1 MSDKSGVE
9 RDSDAVRSAISRFP
23 DAILAFDG
31 ESISALNTAGVAL
44 MTSEAIRPGFVRDFP
59 AHPLSRLLVALAQ
72 EGVAADHAEAMT
84 FQSGETFDVEISN
97 RSAKS
102 GKRLTM
108 ILLRRLARRQM
119 GDQSAAVARWNF
131 TGRERDVAK
140 ALMRGDSTEQISEA
154 LGISPNTIKT
164 HVASLLAKTETRTR
178 SELVAKLYSGS

>member
-1 MSDKSGVE
+1 ME

-31 ESISALNTAGVAL
+31 ESISALNKAGGAL
-44 MTSEAIRPGFVRDFP
+44 MTCEAIRPSFVRDFP
-59 AHPLSRLLVALAQ
+59 SHSLSRLLVALS
-72 EGVAADHAEAMT
+72 EDVAASGHSEVMS
-84 FQSGETFDVEISN
+84 FQSAETFDVEISN

-119 GDQSAAVARWNF
+119 GDQAAAVARWNF
-131 TGRERDVAK
+131 TSRERDVAK

-154 LGISPNTIKT
+154 LGISHNTIKT
-164 HVASLLAKTETRTR
+164 HVASLLAKTDTRTR
-178 SELVAKLYSGS
+178 SELVAKLYCGV